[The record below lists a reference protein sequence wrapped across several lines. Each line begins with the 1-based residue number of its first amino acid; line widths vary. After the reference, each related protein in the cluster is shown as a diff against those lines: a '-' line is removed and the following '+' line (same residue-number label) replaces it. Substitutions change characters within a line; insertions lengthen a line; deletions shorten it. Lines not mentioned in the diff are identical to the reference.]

1 MQDLTTGKEGKLIFK
16 CAGPMLLGNVFQQ
29 LFSIIDSVVVGNFV
43 GKEALA
49 AVGASFPVI
58 FMMVSLIIGL
68 VMGTTVVIS
77 QYFGAKDFVRV
88 KKAIDTLYIYSAG
101 AGLIVTVAG
110 LTFAAPL
117 LRLRG
122 LSGGRK

>member
-16 CAGPMLLGNVFQQ
+16 FAGPMLLGNVFQQ

-77 QYFGAKDFVRV
+77 QYFPV
-88 KKAIDTLYIYSAG
+88 
-101 AGLIVTVAG
+101 
-110 LTFAAPL
+110 
-117 LRLRG
+117 
-122 LSGGRK
+122 LSGF